1 MTIFA
6 ALTRAYEHLA
16 ADPDRGAELPRIGY
30 SAEKIGF
37 LIALNPD
44 GSPADRP
51 HDLRQERGR
60 KLLPR
65 LMNVPQPPKRAS
77 GIAPVLLW
85 DKTAYSLGVTASA
98 NHRTAK
104 EHAAFKAAHETWLA
118 GTTDAG
124 LQALLHFLRQWQ
136 PTDFQRL
143 DWPAEMLD
151 ANIIFCLE
159 SDRLKRINLHDRP
172 AAQALVAALR
182 GGSDAPQGHCL
193 VSGRHG
199 PIARLHSSIK
209 NVWGAQSAGAS
220 IVSFNKD
227 AFTSYGHEQGM
238 NAPVSETVAFAYTT
252 ILNHF
257 LASNSNRIQIGDAST
272 VFWAEAKQPESEQF
286 AEEAFSLGLGGVD
299 ETAAAKPVGVLL
311 QQLRAGHRLS
321 DLRPDLVQGVR
332 FYVLGL
338 APNASRLSVRFWIED
353 DFGVITDRY
362 QRYLQETAIEPAPP
376 GAIPGLWRYLLE
388 AAVLAKRENIPPNLA
403 GDWLRAI
410 LAGTRYPDTLQAS
423 MLMRL
428 RADGDVNAL
437 RVAVL
442 RAHLIRNRDMEVP
455 VALDPECL
463 LPGYLLGRLF
473 AVYERIQSASLG
485 GGVNATIKDRFYAS
499 AAAQPRKVFALLDRS
514 VAPHL
519 TKNGKRSAGLRINL
533 EKDVAEIMDRLQP
546 GADPFPATM
555 PSDQQALFALGYYHQ
570 RSEYFRK
577 KDTADS
583 QEEAA

>member
-16 ADPDRGAELPRIGY
+16 TDPDRGAALPRIGY

-44 GSPADRP
+44 GSPAGPP
-51 HDLRQERGR
+51 HDLRQEQGR

-65 LMNVPQPPKRAS
+65 LMNVPQSVKRTS
-77 GIAPVLLW
+77 DIAPNLLW
-85 DKTAYSLGVTASA
+85 DKSSYVLGITATGKD
-98 NHRTAK
+98 RTGE
-104 EHAAFKAAHETWLA
+104 EHAAFKAAHEAWLA
-118 GTTDAG
+118 DSSDAG
-124 LQALLHFLRQWQ
+124 LLAVLHFLRQWQ
-136 PTDFQRL
+136 PADFQRL

-159 SDRLKRINLHDRP
+159 TDRLRRINLHDRP

-182 GGSDAPQGHCL
+182 AGSDAPQGRCL
-193 VSGRHG
+193 VSGQRG
-199 PIARLHSSIK
+199 PIARLHSPIK
-209 NVWGAQSAGAS
+209 NVWGAQSSGAS
-220 IVSFNKD
+220 IVSFNLD
-227 AFTSYGHEQGM
+227 AFTSYGHKQGM
-238 NAPVSETVAFAYTT
+238 NAPVSEAVNFAYTT

-257 LASNSNRIQIGDAST
+257 LASSSNRIQIGDAST
-272 VFWAEAKQPESEQF
+272 VFWAEAAQPEAEQF
-286 AEEAFSLGLGGVD
+286 AEEIFGTGLGGVD
-299 ETAAAKPVGVLL
+299 ETAAAKPVGMLL
-311 QQLRAGHRLS
+311 QQLRAGRRLS
-321 DLRPDLVQGVR
+321 DLRPDLVQSVR

-353 DFGVITDRY
+353 DFGMIADRY
-362 QRYLQETAIEPAPP
+362 QRYLRETAIEPPPP

-388 AAVLAKRENIPPNLA
+388 AAVLGKRENIPPNLA

-473 AVYERIQSASLG
+473 AVYERIQGASLG
-485 GGVNATIKDRFYAS
+485 GGVNATIKDRFYAA

-519 TKNGKRSAGLRINL
+519 TKIGKRSTGLRINL

-577 KDTADS
+577 KDIATN
-583 QEEAA
+583 QEETA